1 MTHYILRNADRH
13 GDVSISLN
21 MIRAGSNMNMT
32 KKIMPRKELG
42 SITEEEELPA
52 KSPRLTKMRRSKQD
66 GLKKE
71 IK

>member
-1 MTHYILRNADRH
+1 
-13 GDVSISLN
+13 